1 MHALAPSGPVLL
13 RRLLVVL
20 VTALIVARPLVLGE
34 EPGLSA
40 NLADPWGMVLTLLW
54 LLAAVGWAAWRFWLR
69 PVSASG
75 GSTAPGERST
85 GGITAPARQES
96 PSATNWYGGLV
107 QTALLAT
114 VALVFVS
121 AEVAAPYKFPARL
134 IAWEW
139 FGLFVSFF
147 VVRQL
152 AVTERE
158 QHGLFTVVLASAV
171 ALSAQGIYQYCVEL
185 PSNRQLA
192 ENPEAFRASWAE
204 ENPGQ
209 EISETFLQQMRLRAM
224 ENNIFGPYAHP
235 NSYAGFL
242 DLWLPGLIGAVVVS
256 YLVKAGKWQI
266 ILTALCAL
274 LGLSALWLT
283 HSRGGLLGLVAAGVG
298 AGLFVYRRLLR
309 AYAVAVLVGVVVLI
323 GLIYGGWQSGLLTT
337 GMGKQNNPIAQRL
350 EYWQTTGRM
359 IRERPWLGV
368 GPGNFGE
375 NYSRLMPANS
385 EEKIKDPHNFALEI
399 WATCGVFALLALLA
413 ALAAFF
419 YELRRAASGVA
430 LAPREEDLGALTQ
443 PRSPEQSVRWEFYLG
458 GMFGLVLGF
467 VLRVNTATPNT
478 IVAETYAAAV
488 RSVVWFAAFAL
499 LERLVLSDRDRG
511 LALTTGIVA
520 LLLNLCVSGGIG
532 FPSVAGLLWVAIAL
546 ALNAVALRP
555 VPWLSSGGAA
565 MILPLPIF
573 LGLFLGYGVYILYP
587 ILASDSLVR
596 EAVQAVAYY
605 QSERNKPP
613 AEQSEGIR
621 NTPDRFIQLRVI
633 NRLKQAAQ
641 LTPDDARIFVQLAW
655 GTNVLWELSQRKT
668 RRELPLAENALRYG
682 IKATQLDP
690 HGAAGYLVQYQIRI
704 KYAELNEASAELLRK
719 NHGDPVAINERE
731 YTAREQYKLAAQ
743 TLEKYLPNDPHAAAL
758 HYDLWLAWS
767 KAGDKEKGR
776 EHAEEALRLDKLVTM
791 PARKLTDSQRKELN
805 DWLSKFSPQR

>member
-13 RRLLVVL
+13 RRLLLVL

-54 LLAAVGWAAWRFWLR
+54 LLAAVGWVAWRFWLR
-69 PVSASG
+69 PASVSG
-75 GSTAPGERST
+75 GSNASGERST
-85 GGITAPARQES
+85 GISTAPAHQES

-121 AEVAAPYKFPARL
+121 AEVAARYKFPARL

-152 AVTERE
+152 AVTQRE

-185 PSNRQLA
+185 PGNRQLA
-192 ENPEAFRASWAE
+192 EDPEAFRASWAE

-224 ENNIFGPYAHP
+224 EKNIFGPYAHP

-283 HSRGGLLGLVAAGVG
+283 HSRGGLLGLAVAGGG
-298 AGLFVYRRLLR
+298 AGLLVYRRLLR
-309 AYAVAVLVGVVVLI
+309 AYAVAVLVGGVVLI
-323 GLIYGGWQSGLLTT
+323 GLVYGGLLTA
-337 GMGKQNNPIAQRL
+337 GMDKLNNPIAQRL
-350 EYWQTTGRM
+350 EYWQTTWQM

-375 NYSRLMPANS
+375 NYSRLMPASS

-399 WATCGVFALLALLA
+399 WATCGLFALLALLA

-419 YELRRAASGVA
+419 VQISRARSVSEGESLANASGS
-430 LAPREEDLGALTQ
+430 E
-443 PRSPEQSVRWEFYLG
+443 EQSVRWEFYLG

-467 VLRVNTATPNT
+467 VLRVNTASPNT
-478 IVAETYAAAV
+478 ILAETYAAAV
-488 RSVVWFAAFAL
+488 RSVAWFAAFAL
-499 LERLVLSDRDRG
+499 LERLVLTDRDRV

-532 FPSVAGLLWVAIAL
+532 FPSVAGLLWIAVAL
-546 ALNAVALRP
+546 ALNAAALRP
-555 VPWLSSGGAA
+555 VPWLSRAGAA

-587 ILASDSLVR
+587 VLASDSLVR

-613 AEQSEGIR
+613 AEQSAGVR
-621 NTPDRFIQLRVI
+621 DHPDRFIQLGVI

-641 LTPDDARIFVQLAW
+641 LTPDDARIYVQLAW

-668 RRELPLAENALRYG
+668 RQELPLAEKAIGYG

-690 HGAAGYLVQYQIRI
+690 RGAAGYLVQYQIRI
-704 KYAELNEASAELLRK
+704 KYAEMNEASAEALRK

-776 EHAEEALRLDKLVTM
+776 EHAEEALRLDELVTM
-791 PARKLTDSQRKELN
+791 PARKLTDSQRKQLQEYT
-805 DWLSKFSPQR
+805 DKGRPSKS

>member
-1 MHALAPSGPVLL
+1 MYALASSGPVLL
-13 RRLLVVL
+13 RRLLLVL

-34 EPGLSA
+34 EPGLA
-40 NLADPWGMVLTLLW
+40 TNLADPWGMVLTLLW

-69 PVSASG
+69 PSAQSRG
-75 GSTAPGERST
+75 QEEAAEHSLN
-85 GGITAPARQES
+85 PAH
-96 PSATNWYGGLV
+96 WHGGLV
-107 QTALLAT
+107 QKALLVT

-121 AEVAAPYKFPARL
+121 AELAADYKFPARL

-139 FGLFVSFF
+139 FGLFVSFL

-152 AVTERE
+152 AVTPRE
-158 QHGLFTVVLASAV
+158 QHGLFTVVLAGAV

-185 PSNRQLA
+185 PSNRRLA
-192 ENPEAFRASWAE
+192 EDTEAFRASWAE

-209 EISETFLQQMRLRAM
+209 EISERFLQQMRLRAM

-256 YLVKAGKWQI
+256 RRMGAARWQT
-266 ILTALCAL
+266 ILTALCAI

-283 HSRGGLLGLVAAGVG
+283 HSRGALLGLAAAGGGV
-298 AGLFVYRRLLR
+298 GLFVYSRLLR
-309 AYAVAVLVGVVVLI
+309 TYIVAVLVGVVVLI
-323 GLIYGGWQSGLLTT
+323 GLIYGGWRSGLLTT
-337 GMGKQNNPIAQRL
+337 GMGKSGNTIAQRL
-350 EYWQTTGRM
+350 EYWRTTWQM

-375 NYSRLMPANS
+375 NYPRLMPAS
-385 EEKIKDPHNFALEI
+385 CEEKIKDPHNFALEM
-399 WATCGVFALLALLA
+399 WATSGVFALVALLA
-413 ALAAFF
+413 TLAAFF
-419 YELRRAASGVA
+419 SQVVCELRRAGGGSPQIQSPQGVV
-430 LAPREEDLGALTQ
+430 AP
-443 PRSPEQSVRWEFYLG
+443 PSPEEPVRWEFYLG

-467 VLRVNTATPNT
+467 VLRVNTATPST
-478 IVAETYAAAV
+478 ILTETYAAAV

-499 LERLVLSDRDRG
+499 LERVVWTERG
-511 LALTTGIVA
+511 CVLALMTGIVA

-546 ALNAVALRP
+546 ALNAAALRP
-555 VPWLSSGGAA
+555 VPWLSRAGAA

-587 ILASDSLVR
+587 VLASDDLVR
-596 EAVQAVAYY
+596 KAVQAVAYY
-605 QSERNKPP
+605 QSERSKPP
-613 AEQSEGIR
+613 SEQAASIR
-621 NTPDRFIQLRVI
+621 DHPDLVIQKSVI
-633 NRLKQAAQ
+633 NRLKEAAQ
-641 LTPDDARIFVQLAW
+641 LTPDDARIYVQLAW

-690 HGAAGYLVQYQIRI
+690 RGAAGYLVQYQIRI
-704 KYAELNEASAELLRK
+704 KYAELSEASAEALRK

-731 YTAREQYKLAAQ
+731 YTAREQYKLAAG
-743 TLEKYLPNDPHAAAL
+743 TLERFLPNDPHDAVL
-758 HYDLWLAWS
+758 HYELWHAWS
-767 KAGDKEKGR
+767 KAGDKKKAQEHGEK
-776 EHAEEALRLDKLVTM
+776 ALELDKLVTM
-791 PARKLTDSQRKELN
+791 HTRRLEDSQRKKLEE
-805 DWLSKFSPQR
+805 WQSKTDPQR